1 MVVRGKRRV
10 WRVEKKS
17 PPNTQRPLKHRI
29 EGFGVRC
36 KENEEN
42 THRRQNRLKR
52 GRVFSGGRALTLVAL
67 YTSSSKDFSF
77 VPACLV
83 CRVSFQEENH
93 RFLLTDAN
101 IFLFCL
107 LFLPPSPLTWFSHC
121 FDHLVWIRILGSLH
135 LGSGVFFLEVSR
147 SMQIGVSQC
156 LFSVL
161 PRHITFVHF
170 SHFLTNL
177 LSIPPLP
184 ITLDRSCATPDACAT
199 AVGENDGV
207 KKA

>member
-147 SMQIGVSQC
+147 SMQNRRLTMFVFRFASPHH
-156 LFSVL
+156 LRPLLTL
-161 PRHITFVHF
+161 PHEPSLNSATSDHAG
-170 SHFLTNL
+170 SFLCDTRRL
-177 LSIPPLP
+177 R
-184 ITLDRSCATPDACAT
+184 DRCRR
-199 AVGENDGV
+199 
-207 KKA
+207 K